1 MAIATKKETFALLE
15 KYGLIAKK
23 GYGQNFLI
31 NHSTI
36 LNIVNG
42 CEISE
47 KTLVIEIGP
56 GLGALTQELLNVS
69 KQVIAIEIDKKMV
82 EVLSNNFS
90 AFNNLKIIN
99 NDFMKVDLT
108 ELIEQYPEYDE
119 VVIASNLPYYITSD
133 ILEKI
138 ISLKHPKIKRIV
150 AMMQKEVG
158 KKLLKKEDKIE
169 SYLKVLIDNYC
180 TVSTVM
186 YVSKND
192 FEPRPKVDS
201 IVLDFKIDKDVYL
214 LDYYFFEI
222 IKECLLNRRKTLINT
237 LVCENKENIGKIFEK
252 LQFKPTIRIEELKIK
267 EFQSIVNELKM
278 LKNKE
283 EQ

>member
-1 MAIATKKETFALLE
+1 MIIASKKETFRILNE
-15 KYGLIAKK
+15 NNLIAKK

-31 NHSTI
+31 NYDVIKT
-36 LNIVNG
+36 IVNKSG
-42 CEISE
+42 INK

-69 KQVIAIEIDKKMV
+69 EKVIAIEIDKNMV
-82 EVLSNNFS
+82 AVLNKELDNEKLTVINEDF
-90 AFNNLKIIN
+90 LKI
-99 NDFMKVDLT
+99 DLNR
-108 ELIEQYPEYDE
+108 LIEENNEFEE
-119 VVIASNLPYYITSD
+119 VMIISNLPYYITSD

-138 ISLKHPKIKRIV
+138 IALKNPRIKKIV

-180 TVSTVM
+180 LVEPLM

-201 IVLDFKIDKDVYL
+201 MVLTFNLIKDQYKL
-214 LDYYFFEI
+214 TIEHLKL
-222 IKECLLNRRKTLINT
+222 IKECLNNRRKTLLNT
-237 LVCENKENIGKIFEK
+237 LPFDKEQITMILDG
-252 LQFKPTIRIEELKIK
+252 LQIKQTIRIEELTIK
-267 EFQSIVNELKM
+267 EIIKIIESFNIN
-278 LKNKE
+278 
-283 EQ
+283 

>member
-1 MAIATKKETFALLE
+1 MTIATKKETFALLE

-201 IVLDFKIDKDVYL
+201 IVLDFSLGKDKYCLSETFFDV
-214 LDYYFFEI
+214 
-222 IKECLLNRRKTLINT
+222 IKECLKNRRKTLINT
-237 LVCENKENIGKIFEK
+237 IPFENKEKINDVLIELGLK
-252 LQFKPTIRIEELKIK
+252 NTVRIEELCIK
-267 EFQSIVNELKM
+267 QIQNIVEKVM
-278 LKNKE
+278 
-283 EQ
+283 